1 MQSLSLAQ
9 TSMMNTQH
17 KKGIYSTGSTENRK
31 LEHETV
37 DHISNLKNISKK
49 SKTIGCDCGPWHKQV
64 NVEDY
69 KNRKPSAKHI
79 KLGHIEAN
87 VINIPEDDKQT
98 RTILGNRSNG
108 RQGAG
113 GVEQLLKEW

>member
-9 TSMMNTQH
+9 TSKMNTQNE
-17 KKGIYSTGSTENRK
+17 KGIFSTGSTKKQK

-49 SKTIGCDCGPWHKQV
+49 SKTIGCDCGPCHKQV

-69 KNRKPSAKHI
+69 KNRKRSAKHI
-79 KLGHIEAN
+79 KLGHEEAN
-87 VINIPEDDKQT
+87 GRDIYEDDQQT
-98 RTILGNRSNG
+98 RIILAKLLVNQANG

-113 GVEQLLKEW
+113 EA